1 MAEFEKWR
9 AALSPTRVD
18 IVSDFAGRGL
28 FAIHGEAML
37 THCLEN
43 ARVDFD
49 CESLHFYLPA
59 AYISS
64 ILLTPS
70 SPN

>member
-43 ARVDFD
+43 ARVDFE
-49 CESLHFYLPA
+49 CESLR
-59 AYISS
+59 S
-64 ILLTPS
+64 I
-70 SPN
+70 